1 MSRFVFLLMG
11 GALLIY
17 LIFQLGPQQIF
28 STLLRIGWNFLLV
41 GFIFGTSE
49 LIRAGA
55 LFQCVLSKE
64 EFSYWDILWI
74 RISGEAVRFLTF
86 TGPFLAEPFKALLL
100 KRRGLT
106 TRGAFAAAIT
116 EYLIY
121 TFTSASISLAGLIYI
136 VRHFALPTSVYTGAL
151 IIIVLAAVFLIVSAV
166 AIWFRWYL
174 IGTVVTGI
182 ARLPV
187 LRSRFK
193 LNIEEVHRMEDLL
206 LVILRERPTQLLKI
220 TSIELVAQCLLVF
233 EVYWILKAM
242 NLSFPVL
249 YAFLIEAAGK
259 FVSLAFFFVPWQIG
273 VTEGTYVVILNSLG
287 LLAAAGFTLAFV
299 RRLRSL
305 MIVAVGLVS
314 IWLLTGRRHS
324 AGAGA

>member
-11 GALLIY
+11 GALFIY

-28 STLLRIGWNFLLV
+28 STLLRIGWNFLLL

-64 EFSYWDILWI
+64 GFSYWDILWI
-74 RISGEAVRFLTF
+74 RISGEAVKVLTF
-86 TGPFLAEPFKALLL
+86 TGPFLAEPFKAVLL

-106 TRGAFAAAIT
+106 TEGAFAAAIT

-121 TFTSASISLAGLIYI
+121 TFTSASISLAGLTYI
-136 VRHFALPTSVYTGAL
+136 VGHFALRTSVYTGAL
-151 IIIVLAAVFLIVSAV
+151 IIIVLTAVFLIVSAV
-166 AIWFRWYL
+166 AIWFRLYL
-174 IGTVVTGI
+174 IGAVVTGI
-182 ARLPV
+182 ARLPL

-193 LNIEEVHRMEDLL
+193 LDIEGVHRMEDLL
-206 LVILRERPTQLLKI
+206 LVILRERPTRLLRI

-233 EVYWILKAM
+233 EVCWILKAM

-259 FVSLAFFFVPWQIG
+259 FISVAFFFIPGQVG
-273 VTEGTYVVILNSLG
+273 VTEGAYAVIFNSLG
-287 LLAAAGFTLAFV
+287 LLAGAGFTLSFV

-305 MIVAVGLVS
+305 MVGGVGLVS
-314 IWLLTGRRHS
+314 IWLLSGRR
-324 AGAGA
+324 